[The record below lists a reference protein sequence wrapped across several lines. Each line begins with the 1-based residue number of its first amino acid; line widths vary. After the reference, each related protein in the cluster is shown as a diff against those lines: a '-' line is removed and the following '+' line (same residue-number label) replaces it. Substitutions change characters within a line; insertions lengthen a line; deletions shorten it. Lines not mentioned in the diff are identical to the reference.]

1 MLSRL
6 FQHDLRTVYGQN
18 LKKIA
23 DICGT
28 SIEDLTPIMVKNT
41 VKYREL
47 PAEEEW
53 RLGVIFEI
61 LEARQN
67 NIGMDGLSRR
77 DLEEILYY
85 TCTV

>member
-1 MLSRL
+1 MLQAAFAGAHRRRSPVTL
-6 FQHDLRTVYGQN
+6 GVTG
-18 LKKIA
+18 
-23 DICGT
+23 
-28 SIEDLTPIMVKNT
+28 EDRRCAGVTGVT

>member
-1 MLSRL
+1 M
-6 FQHDLRTVYGQN
+6 
-18 LKKIA
+18 KKIA

-28 SIEDLTPIMVKNT
+28 SIEDLTPTMVKNT

>member
-1 MLSRL
+1 MQKH
-6 FQHDLRTVYGQN
+6 FGCQACQPGGCN
-18 LKKIA
+18 GGM
-23 DICGT
+23 C
-28 SIEDLTPIMVKNT
+28 
-41 VKYREL
+41 
-47 PAEEEW
+47 AEEEW

-67 NIGMDGLSRR
+67 NVGMDGLSRR